1 MLKSY
6 PSFLYCSNN
15 QFLQVLAF
23 NIVSAVVNV
32 LELITNNVSSAEN
45 PSIARLKSIG
55 STLAKNLI
63 ARPSADFTQE
73 AWDLMAS

>member
-1 MLKSY
+1 
-6 PSFLYCSNN
+6 
-15 QFLQVLAF
+15 
-23 NIVSAVVNV
+23 
-32 LELITNNVSSAEN
+32 LITNNVSSAEN